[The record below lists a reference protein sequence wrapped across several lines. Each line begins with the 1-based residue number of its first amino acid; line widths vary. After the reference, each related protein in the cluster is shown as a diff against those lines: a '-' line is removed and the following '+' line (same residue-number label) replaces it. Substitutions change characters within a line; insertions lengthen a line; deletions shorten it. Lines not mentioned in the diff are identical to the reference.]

1 MAIKRMYFDHA
12 STTPVD
18 SEVLN
23 KMLPYFT
30 EIYGNPNSQHE
41 FGRKAVSALDKARD
55 DISSVLNCKSNEV
68 YFTSGGTEGDNW
80 ALKGIVS
87 ANKNKCNHII
97 ISAIEHAG
105 MIESAKALIKEGVK
119 VDFVKVDK
127 NGIVDITNLK
137 ELLKEKTLLVGVMMA
152 NNEVGSIQP
161 IKEIAKIVHENNAI
175 MFTDAVQTAGV
186 LDIDVQKLG
195 VDVLTLSSHKI
206 YGPKGVGA
214 IYIKNGILIDS
225 LISGGNQERA
235 KRGGTTNMAG
245 VMGLSV
251 ALLNAE
257 KNRQKNVEYVSALR
271 DKFIERI
278 EKEIPCATLNGDRER
293 RLPANANFTFNGIN
307 GEEMLFNL
315 DIEGICASLGSA
327 CSSGSIEPS
336 HVLLEMGRTKEEA
349 KSSLRFTFGKDNT
362 IEEIDKAVEIIKS
375 VTNKLLKTKELFKL
389 KSKKA
394 KA

>member
-1 MAIKRMYFDHA
+1 MAIKKMYFDHA

-30 EIYGNPNSQHE
+30 EIYGNPNSQHQ

-55 DISSVLNCKSNEV
+55 DISSVLNCKPNEV

-105 MIESAKALIKEGVK
+105 MIESAKALIKEGIK

-127 NGIVDITNLK
+127 NGIVDINNLK
-137 ELLKEKTLLVGVMMA
+137 ALLKEKTLLVGIMMA

-225 LISGGNQERA
+225 LISGGHQERA
-235 KRGGTTNMAG
+235 KRGGTTNMSGAI
-245 VMGLSV
+245 GLSV
-251 ALLNAE
+251 ALKNAE
-257 KNRQKNVEYVSALR
+257 NNRQKNFEYVSALR
-271 DKFIERI
+271 DRFIEKI
-278 EKEIPCATLNGDRER
+278 EKEIPCATLNGDREK

-307 GEEMLFNL
+307 GEEMLYNL
-315 DIEGICASLGSA
+315 DIEGVCASLGSA
-327 CSSGSIEPS
+327 CSSGSVEPS
-336 HVLLEMGRTKEEA
+336 HVLLEMGKTKEEA
-349 KSSLRFTFGKDNT
+349 KSSIRFTFGKDNT
-362 IEEIDKAVEIIKS
+362 IKEIDKAVEIIKS
-375 VTNKLLKTKELFKL
+375 VTDKLLNTEELFKL
-389 KSKKA
+389 DSKNVKA
-394 KA
+394 